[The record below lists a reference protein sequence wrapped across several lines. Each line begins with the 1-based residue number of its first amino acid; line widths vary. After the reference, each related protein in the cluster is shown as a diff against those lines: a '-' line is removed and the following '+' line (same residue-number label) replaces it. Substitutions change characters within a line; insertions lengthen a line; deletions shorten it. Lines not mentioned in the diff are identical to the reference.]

1 MQDED
6 RLPLTST
13 IEAEVRSAFAVPY
26 REGGMGRSALLAAL
40 EKLDPTEQT
49 LEAALA
55 GAGFM
60 PSNADDAPILRW
72 IDASFSHWQ
81 ARYPLDNA
89 LQNLIAHIR
98 PLAAAF
104 ALTDDRFFIPGGHG
118 LHRLL
123 DAIHNGLNG
132 WQASLGGSS
141 QNALEGFRE
150 AVQRARRDFPS
161 EPQVDNT
168 LAAFQQKLR
177 SHEAQLKQLDQV
189 LLERE
194 AATLVDDSAR
204 LRTAIAINQL
214 LVAHQ
219 VPGSVARFLKSDW
232 LESGII
238 IARRHGFDS
247 DAWRN
252 YIRTSQLL
260 VDAVQPVTE
269 DDLDGQQRLQQTMQ
283 QLPQTLSRQLESLQ
297 PDSDAVAGA
306 VGLIE
311 YALLRNMRGE
321 DLGLLYAEPIQA
333 RGLPESGP
341 PSDEDLIE
349 AGIQAGH
356 WYLVDSADGPRR
368 VRLAGSLVNNLYLLF
383 MDFTGARA
391 SRKPT
396 AEFRA
401 LLSSGEA
408 RSIDVADSF
417 CRAMVE
423 AADVQATEQRAVMA
437 TEAAERQAREAEEQ
451 LELERQQHQATMTRE
466 AATAQRNERQTGDE
480 SHTFGRN
487 PGEASQHED
496 TLHAQQQF
504 EDHARQATEIPHAQ
518 TAKTTQAQAHQGTQ
532 DRSHVEQQHKTVLKA
547 ADRDSMP
554 ASESPY
560 ESNTIV
566 KLQIPMGTWMG
577 FHDRDPPL
585 MARVAVRDLEKDSYI
600 FTNRE
605 GIKLRE
611 LTVAQLIALIDR
623 DMVDILERKT
633 NFRETVN
640 AMRQEQQERL
650 N

>member
-13 IEAEVRSAFAVPY
+13 IEAEIRSAFAVPY

-55 GAGFM
+55 SAGFM

-72 IDASFSHWQ
+72 IDATFSHWQ

-89 LQNLIAHIR
+89 LQNPIAHIR
-98 PLAAAF
+98 PLAASF

-141 QNALEGFRE
+141 QNALEGVRE

-260 VDAVQPVTE
+260 VDAVQPVAE

-283 QLPQTLSRQLESLQ
+283 QLPQTLARQLESLQ

-321 DLGLLYAEPIQA
+321 DLGLLHAEPIQA

-341 PSDEDLIE
+341 PSDEDLVE

-391 SRKPT
+391 SRKPS

-423 AADVQATEQRAVMA
+423 AADIQATEQRAVMA
-437 TEAAERQAREAEEQ
+437 KEAAEREAREAEEQ
-451 LELERQQHQATMTRE
+451 LELERQQHQATMARE
-466 AATAQRNERQTGDE
+466 AAAAQRNERQAGDE
-480 SHTFGRN
+480 APTSGRN
-487 PGEASQHED
+487 PSEALQRDDALQAQHED
-496 TLHAQQQF
+496 G
-504 EDHARQATEIPHAQ
+504 ARQAAEIPHAQ
-518 TAKTTQAQAHQGTQ
+518 TAKSAQAQAHQATQ
-532 DRSHVEQQHKTVLKA
+532 DYSRVEQHKTVLKT

>member
-13 IEAEVRSAFAVPY
+13 IEAEIRSAFAVPY

-72 IDASFSHWQ
+72 IDATFSHWQ

-89 LQNLIAHIR
+89 LQNPIAHIR
-98 PLAAAF
+98 PLAASF

-141 QNALEGFRE
+141 QNALEGVRE

-260 VDAVQPVTE
+260 VDAVQPVAE

-283 QLPQTLSRQLESLQ
+283 QLPQTLARQLESLQ

-321 DLGLLYAEPIQA
+321 DLGLLHAEPIQA

-341 PSDEDLIE
+341 PSDEDLVE

-391 SRKPT
+391 SRKPS

-423 AADVQATEQRAVMA
+423 AADIQATEQRAVMA
-437 TEAAERQAREAEEQ
+437 KEAAEREAREAEEQ
-451 LELERQQHQATMTRE
+451 LELERQQHQATMARE
-466 AATAQRNERQTGDE
+466 AAAAQRNERQAGDE
-480 SHTFGRN
+480 APTSGRN
-487 PGEASQHED
+487 PSEALQRDDALQAQHED
-496 TLHAQQQF
+496 G
-504 EDHARQATEIPHAQ
+504 ARQAAEIPHAQ
-518 TAKTTQAQAHQGTQ
+518 TAKSAQAQAHQATQ
-532 DRSHVEQQHKTVLKA
+532 DYSRVEQHKTVLKT